1 MCFLL
6 LVAIYVRFMNQS
18 DISYIVELLKD
29 ALESK
34 DWDTV
39 IDAVETMKEYLDDDN
54 SLIGE

>member
-1 MCFLL
+1 MCFSL
-6 LVAIYVRFMNQS
+6 LVTMYVRFMDQS
-18 DISYIVELLKD
+18 DISYIIELLKD

-39 IDAVETMKEYLDDDN
+39 VDAIETLKEFLDDDG